1 MALRIFAPLCLAVLS
16 TGCFE
21 MFNNSPT
28 NPDPSIGL
36 LGARW
41 ESASPNTDKLLTSC
55 TNFHYT
61 VTEAQSGSTIG
72 AGTFT
77 ATCFGVLQVSGAI
90 RVTQSGSAVN
100 FEAFGTANGA
110 GIADCA
116 IALTGTGTLNGQELN
131 LTYTGE
137 TCQGP
142 VSGSEKLRLKT

>member
-1 MALRIFAPLCLAVLS
+1 MSRRLFAPLCLAVLS
-16 TGCFE
+16 TACFE
-21 MFNNSPT
+21 MFNSSPT

-41 ESASPNTDKLLTSC
+41 ESASPNTDKLLTGC

-61 VTEAQSGSTIG
+61 VSEGHSGSTIG

-90 RVTQSGSAVN
+90 RATQSDSAVT
-100 FEAFGTANGA
+100 FEAFGTASGG
-110 GIADCA
+110 GITNCV
-116 IALTGTGTLNGQELN
+116 ISLTGTGTVNGQELN

-142 VSGSEKLRLKT
+142 VSGTEKLRLKT